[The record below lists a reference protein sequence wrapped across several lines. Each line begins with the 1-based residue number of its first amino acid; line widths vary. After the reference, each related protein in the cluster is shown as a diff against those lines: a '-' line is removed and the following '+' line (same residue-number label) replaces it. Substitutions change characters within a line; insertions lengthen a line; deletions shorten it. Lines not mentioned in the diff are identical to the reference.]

1 MPPESPAVMRTVWHA
16 ALVEAAGGAE
26 ERAGVR
32 TRGITRLARV
42 CQVAARTGDKRP
54 ERSRGYG
61 GELFYMC
68 ICENINPRDFFA
80 RGRPVPGAVP
90 VAGLAPSRDPDPRV
104 TRLSLSS

>member
-80 RGRPVPGAVP
+80 RGRPVPGRRSRCGSRAFERPRSPCDSTVP
-90 VAGLAPSRDPDPRV
+90 
-104 TRLSLSS
+104 